1 MQTLCDQVDLPVI
14 QSCAAFLHKKLC
26 MDFHEIFLTKGL
38 KLILFWRWSRLTF
51 TVVQRSQSPARS
63 FRYKIDS
70 SAEMVRDFGRNNY
83 RTQKVVFVLSNGT
96 ILDDLGGRFKVKP
109 RDDMFPLWILFP
121 IKCMFEAAAANNGLS
136 NVSSSMKNCA
146 VRFLRRWRFALWV
159 LALYSHRLRSVN
171 GNRPSQ
177 WEMANFDPP
186 PYRIETPELIA
197 TKFGITDYVLEG
209 SLTQIWYKS
218 IRWALLSIWVKYNV
232 FVLFVHIF
240 FWDSAYRS
248 DPLMNFYAW

>member
-1 MQTLCDQVDLPVI
+1 MAP
-14 QSCAAFLHKKLC
+14 
-26 MDFHEIFLTKGL
+26 
-38 KLILFWRWSRLTF
+38 
-51 TVVQRSQSPARS
+51 
-63 FRYKIDS
+63 
-70 SAEMVRDFGRNNY
+70 
-83 RTQKVVFVLSNGT
+83 
-96 ILDDLGGRFKVKP
+96 
-109 RDDMFPLWILFP
+109 
-121 IKCMFEAAAANNGLS
+121 
-136 NVSSSMKNCA
+136 SSMTLEDVSRSNQETICFLCEYYSPLN
-146 VRFLRRWRFALWV
+146 VCLRQRPPTTVSQMFQMRFLRRWRFALWV

-248 DPLMNFYAW
+248 DPLMNFYAR